1 MAKYLNVLFDGGIFM
16 NEYNGIIEKRK
27 FPRYEADL
35 IINNLDFVPKE
46 INGYQTRN
54 ISQKGIRI
62 TTKGGH
68 LKKDKV
74 IIIEFKLD
82 NNDIKLK
89 GRVAWY
95 EELTPNLYDNGI
107 EFLNPAPNIINKLMK
122 FGLFIP
128 ETRNISESD

>member
-1 MAKYLNVLFDGGIFM
+1 ME
-16 NEYNGIIEKRK
+16 EYNGISEKRK
-27 FPRYEADL
+27 FPRFEADI

-46 INGYQTRN
+46 INEFQTRN

-62 TTKGGH
+62 TTRGGH
-68 LKKDKV
+68 LKKNKI

-82 NNDIKLK
+82 SSDIKIK
-89 GRVAWY
+89 GRVAWF

-107 EFLNPAPNIINKLMK
+107 EFLNPAQEAIKKLMK

-128 ETRNISESD
+128 ETRNLSESE